1 MGKIVSQ
8 MEMAELRKE
17 IRQVGKTVGL
27 CHGVF
32 DLVHPGHMTH
42 FREAKKIADILVV
55 SITSERYVRKGPG
68 RPYFNDAMRL
78 EFLAGLECIDY
89 VILSENYTSDDVIEM
104 VEPDFYIKGKEY
116 QKAEDDITGKITEET
131 ELVERHGGK
140 VAFTDGQVFSSTNL
154 INNAFPSLPEEVK
167 EYVKRFG
174 EAYSLEDFRVLSDKI
189 RDLKVLV
196 VGDVIIDKY
205 TYCNVQGLMSK
216 DMGYSARYRQEEEY
230 LGGSLAVA
238 RHIASFTE
246 NVTLMSVIGNE
257 PEVHSHILNELGG
270 IMHLDL
276 VYSETWQTII
286 KQRFI
291 TLNEKREELHKVFSI
306 NNLPERMIIDEKPM
320 NNFKEKL
327 RERIR
332 DYDVVV
338 VCDFGHGL
346 ITNSVIDILQ
356 DNAKLLAVNCQTNS
370 SNYGLN
376 IITKYKRADVFALD
390 QKELKLA
397 YPSYQISEEEA
408 LHKLCGHLHSKGW
421 LTRGSLG
428 AYGAEGDNIYACPAF
443 VLKVKDTIGAGDAF
457 YAVAVLFA
465 AAGAGMEETVFAGN
479 IAGALAANIVGNK
492 ESVEKVNFLKYVG
505 TLLNI

>member
-216 DMGYSARYRQEEEY
+216 DMGYSARYNR
-230 LGGSLAVA
+230 
-238 RHIASFTE
+238 
-246 NVTLMSVIGNE
+246 
-257 PEVHSHILNELGG
+257 
-270 IMHLDL
+270 
-276 VYSETWQTII
+276 
-286 KQRFI
+286 
-291 TLNEKREELHKVFSI
+291 
-306 NNLPERMIIDEKPM
+306 
-320 NNFKEKL
+320 
-327 RERIR
+327 
-332 DYDVVV
+332 
-338 VCDFGHGL
+338 
-346 ITNSVIDILQ
+346 
-356 DNAKLLAVNCQTNS
+356 
-370 SNYGLN
+370 
-376 IITKYKRADVFALD
+376 
-390 QKELKLA
+390 
-397 YPSYQISEEEA
+397 
-408 LHKLCGHLHSKGW
+408 
-421 LTRGSLG
+421 
-428 AYGAEGDNIYACPAF
+428 
-443 VLKVKDTIGAGDAF
+443 
-457 YAVAVLFA
+457 
-465 AAGAGMEETVFAGN
+465 
-479 IAGALAANIVGNK
+479 
-492 ESVEKVNFLKYVG
+492 
-505 TLLNI
+505 